1 MIQDVLVIE
10 GKPETWEQALHMTYS
25 ALHAAGYVKDTFYDA
40 CVAREKE
47 YPTGL
52 PTEINVAIPHTD
64 AVHVN
69 IPAICMLRLLQ
80 PVKFK
85 NMGDP
90 DEEVDAEFV
99 FNMALQHNHDQLPLI
114 QAIIKV
120 AQDAEYLSSLK
131 TKPLAQIREEL
142 LKRWIEETKDQPK
155 KED

>member
-1 MIQDVLVIE
+1 MIKDVLVIE
-10 GKPETWEQALHMTYS
+10 GKPETWEEALKMTYNALHD
-25 ALHAAGYVKDTFYDA
+25 AGYVKDTFYDA

-52 PTEINVAIPHTD
+52 PTELNVAIPHTD
-64 AVHVN
+64 AEHVN
-69 IPAICMLRLLQ
+69 VPAICLLRLEK

-99 FNMALQHNHDQLPLI
+99 FNMALQSNHDQLPLI

-120 AQDAEYLSSLK
+120 AQDAEYLKSLK
-131 TKPLAQIREEL
+131 TKPLDQIRSEL
-142 LKRWIEETKDQPK
+142 LERWIEETKTA
-155 KED
+155 